1 MVLMITVVMI
11 VMMMTL
17 MMVVVMMMAM
27 MEGALWSPLVGGTNA
42 VIKVST
48 EVSAEIFSHG
58 KMIAVVSTKIKFNFF
73 GKFYCRQ
80 FQEQRHGTV
89 FMKILGQERFWSDSL
104 NFTAAWL
111 PQFLSVFSAASILGL
126 SSEYFHLIDSCLIG
140 FVVIPLLLI
149 SKMVGPAFL
158 QR

>member
-1 MVLMITVVMI
+1 MMMVVVIVLMITVVMI

-17 MMVVVMMMAM
+17 MMVVVMMTLMMMAM

-111 PQFLSVFSAASILGL
+111 PQFLSVFHLGT
-126 SSEYFHLIDSCLIG
+126 EW
-140 FVVIPLLLI
+140 
-149 SKMVGPAFL
+149 
-158 QR
+158 

>member
-1 MVLMITVVMI
+1 MITVVMI

-17 MMVVVMMMAM
+17 MMMTLMMKAM

-58 KMIAVVSTKIKFNFF
+58 EMIAVVSTKIKFNFF

-111 PQFLSVFSAASILGL
+111 PQFLSVFAAASILGL

-140 FVVIPLLLI
+140 FVVLPLLLV

>member
-1 MVLMITVVMI
+1 MMVVVIVLMITVVMI

-17 MMVVVMMMAM
+17 MMVMVMMMAL

-58 KMIAVVSTKIKFNFF
+58 KMIAVVSTKIKLNFF

-111 PQFLSVFSAASILGL
+111 PQFLSVFAAVSILGL
-126 SSEYFHLIDSCLIG
+126 SNKYFHLIDS
-140 FVVIPLLLI
+140 LLY
-149 SKMVGPAFL
+149 FHCC
-158 QR
+158 